1 MNLLTVL
8 PCHSADSPMAEMLLD
23 WIFQLRDRKQSD
35 SILLVCYGDTHEEM
49 RLKLNIAAEVAY
61 ANSEMII
68 APEIGSTAKSDRIT
82 HVFNFAADHIARN
95 YRSPWLWLEPDS
107 VPLKRGWLEDLS
119 SAYQLQPK
127 KHFGPHFQAADKH
140 IFMGKTSVYAP
151 ELARAS
157 IPQFTTAVGDLLTP
171 SSTNTRLIQQ
181 IYYKHPQDVEKI
193 RQDAVLLHA
202 DKSGELIKHFRSKL

>member
-8 PCHSADSPMAEMLLD
+8 PTWSGDAPMAEMLLD

-35 SILLVCYGDTHEEM
+35 SILIVCYGDTHEEM

-61 ANSEMII
+61 LNSEMII
-68 APEIGSTAKSDRIT
+68 APEIGSTAKSDRIS

-119 SAYQLQPK
+119 SGYQLQPK

-140 IFMGKTSVYAP
+140 IFIGRTSVYSP

-171 SSTNTRLIQQ
+171 SSTKTRLIQQ
-181 IYYKHPQDVEKI
+181 IFYKPESDYEKI
-193 RQDAVLLHA
+193 RPDAVLLHS
-202 DKSGELIKHFRSKL
+202 DRSGQLIKTLREKL